1 MNHLRVHA
9 MVEEMVKAILNDQPG
24 FVHVGNVW
32 MEWDG
37 ESLTWDTPLS
47 EWNIEAVWQSLMDRA
62 IQHPDVERIA
72 SCTHN
77 LANL

>member
-1 MNHLRVHA
+1 MNDLRVHA
-9 MVEEMVKAILNDQPG
+9 MVEEMVKAILNAQHG

-37 ESLTWDTPLS
+37 ERLTWDTPLS
-47 EWNIEAVWQSLMDRA
+47 EWNVNAVLESLMQRA
-62 IQHPDVERIA
+62 TQHPDVERIA
-72 SCTHN
+72 RCAHN

>member
-9 MVEEMVKAILNDQPG
+9 MVEEMVKAILNAQHG

-32 MEWDG
+32 
-37 ESLTWDTPLS
+37 LTWDTPLS
-47 EWNIEAVWQSLMDRA
+47 EWNIEAVWQSLMQRA
-62 IQHPDVERIA
+62 TQHPDVERIA
-72 SCTHN
+72 SCAHN

>member
-9 MVEEMVKAILNDQPG
+9 MVEEMVKAILNDKPG

-47 EWNIEAVWQSLMDRA
+47 EWNVNAVWQSLMQLA
-62 IQHPDVERIA
+62 TQHPDVERIA
-72 SCTHN
+72 SCAHSF
-77 LANL
+77 ANL

>member
-1 MNHLRVHA
+1 MNDLRVHA
-9 MVEEMVKAILNDQPG
+9 MVEEMVKAILNAQHG

-37 ESLTWDTPLS
+37 ERLTWDTPLS
-47 EWNIEAVWQSLMDRA
+47 EWNVNAVLESLIQRA
-62 IQHPDVERIA
+62 TQHPDVERIA
-72 SCTHN
+72 SCAHN

>member
-9 MVEEMVKAILNDQPG
+9 MVEEMVKAILNGLPG

-37 ESLTWDTPLS
+37 ENLTWDTPLS
-47 EWNIEAVWQSLMDRA
+47 EWNVNAVWQSLMQRA
-62 IQHPDVERIA
+62 TRHPDVDRIA
-72 SCTHN
+72 SCAHN